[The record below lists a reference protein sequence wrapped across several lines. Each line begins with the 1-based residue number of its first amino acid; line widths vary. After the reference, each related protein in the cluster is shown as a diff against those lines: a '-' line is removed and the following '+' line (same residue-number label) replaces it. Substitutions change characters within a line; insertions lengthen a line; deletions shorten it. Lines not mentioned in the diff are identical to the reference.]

1 MKENKMKNRKPRV
14 YGAREIRIIL
24 PGGRTEWFYDVF
36 EAVEF
41 VNANWQHGK
50 ELSARVNTGGSW
62 EPVYII
68 TEDGEAYMS
77 SLYAEILKSAPVKV
91 ARTA

>member
-1 MKENKMKNRKPRV
+1 MKNRKPRV

-24 PGGRTEWFYDVF
+24 PGGQTEWFYDAF

-41 VNANWQHGK
+41 VNENWQQGK
-50 ELSARVNTGGSW
+50 ELSARVHTGSVW
-62 EPVYII
+62 EPMYII

-77 SLYAEILKSAPVKV
+77 ALYSEILATAPVRAV
-91 ARTA
+91 AKTA